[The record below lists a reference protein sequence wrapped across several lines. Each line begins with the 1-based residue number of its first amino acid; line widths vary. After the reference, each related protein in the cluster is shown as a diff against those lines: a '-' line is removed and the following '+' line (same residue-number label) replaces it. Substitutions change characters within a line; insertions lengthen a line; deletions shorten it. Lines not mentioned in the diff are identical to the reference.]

1 MLRDVL
7 RNAGAEVSA
16 HEALAGAQRQSEDLV
31 GLAAEYETLA
41 QAAAAPRVVAMLG
54 DAGLG
59 PAGLALVEQS
69 PAFGPLVACLR
80 EAEARGLDVEQAL
93 PRLVGGRGF
102 DDAEDVAAVVHGRA
116 ERWAAGARPARP
128 GAGFVAGAVARTGD
142 GDDADMARALA
153 ERDEAMRRR
162 SRELAEA
169 ALRRREP
176 WVARLGPPPPSPER
190 HERWLE
196 AVATVAAYRE
206 RWGVGDSDR
215 PLGDES
221 AAASV
226 EAVRHRERAL
236 AAANAAYGLG
246 NHRRAACASARGQP
260 SADPVVEVGM
270 AVEL

>member
-1 MLRDVL
+1 MTPTW
-7 RNAGAEVSA
+7 
-16 HEALAGAQRQSEDLV
+16 LV
-31 GLAAEYETLA
+31 
-41 QAAAAPRVVAMLG
+41 P
-54 DAGLG
+54 
-59 PAGLALVEQS
+59 S
-69 PAFGPLVACLR
+69 PSGTRRC
-80 EAEARGLDVEQAL
+80 
-93 PRLVGGRGF
+93 
-102 DDAEDVAAVVHGRA
+102 
-116 ERWAAGARPARP
+116 AGARASSP
-128 GAGFVAGAVARTGD
+128 
-142 GDDADMARALA
+142 
-153 ERDEAMRRR
+153 RRR
-162 SRELAEA
+162 FAAGSR
-169 ALRRREP
+169 

-246 NHRRAACASARGQP
+246 NHRRAACASARAQP